1 MEFQAIWD
9 TFSKIQKK
17 DLPIAP
23 KGTLKLDYLS
33 WAKALHMA
41 IDHFPDLTFD
51 CNKEQIYEDG
61 TMMVFASVTI
71 GGHTRE
77 MWLPVMD
84 HKNNSIVS
92 PSSRQISDNKMRCL
106 VKCFA
111 LFGLGLNVYAGE
123 DLKYL
128 EEGEE
133 PKNKPA
139 KKEDKTWQEEV
150 AESSDVEIVDPDVDP
165 SAIYET
171 EMQIYNQFI
180 IEKKNINEL
189 LTYWVEL
196 LSIKRK
202 EGVYGFP
209 DMKENAKDIYAVIVE
224 HRDHQVKSLLD
235 QVEDIKTLENL
246 IVKECKKPLK
256 ALRDNF
262 PEDFKEI
269 MAIATERKKELGGK

>member
-17 DLPIAP
+17 DLPIAK
-23 KGTLKLDYLS
+23 KGNLNLDYLS
-33 WAKALHMA
+33 WAQALHMA

-51 CNKEQIYEDG
+51 CNKEQTYEDG

-128 EEGEE
+128 DEGEE

-150 AESSDVEIVDPDVDP
+150 AESSDNKVVEIKSDKPANYDE
-165 SAIYET
+165 A
-171 EMQIYNQFI
+171 MQIINQQI
-180 IEKKNINEL
+180 IDQKNIEDVIDLWVSNLEDGEDKTFL
-189 LTYWVEL
+189 NQIKQNDKDTY
-196 LSIKRK
+196 
-202 EGVYGFP
+202 
-209 DMKENAKDIYAVIVE
+209 NVIVE
-224 HRDHQVKSLLD
+224 HRDHQIKHFLSEVKDLDSLKSLVMKD
-235 QVEDIKTLENL
+235 
-246 IVKECKKPLK
+246 CKQPLN
-256 ALRDNF
+256 ALKDKH
-262 PEDFKEI
+262 PEDFKDI

>member
-1 MEFQAIWD
+1 MEFKEIWD

-17 DLPIAP
+17 DLPIEP
-23 KGTLKLDYLS
+23 KGNLKLDYLS

-84 HKNNSIVS
+84 NKNNSIVS

-128 EEGEE
+128 DEGEE

-139 KKEDKTWQEEV
+139 KKKDKTWQEEV
-150 AESSDVEIVDPDVDP
+150 ADSSDNKVVEIKSDNPINYDE
-165 SAIYET
+165 A
-171 EMQIYNQFI
+171 MQMINQQI
-180 IEKKNINEL
+180 IEQKSLNHVIDLWVQSLEDGEDKTFLNQIKANDKD
-189 LTYWVEL
+189 TY
-196 LSIKRK
+196 
-202 EGVYGFP
+202 
-209 DMKENAKDIYAVIVE
+209 NVIVE
-224 HRDHQVKSLLD
+224 HRDHQVKHFLAGVKDLDSL
-235 QVEDIKTLENL
+235 KNL
-246 IVKECKKPLK
+246 VMKDCKQPLN
-256 ALRDNF
+256 ALKDKH

-269 MAIATERKKELGGK
+269 MAIATQRKKELGGK